1 MPFQPL
7 LPAEP
12 PTPTPEEPIN
22 KFSLPSPLLFPPLL
36 SLHFNIITN
45 PSVIQI
51 ASIIQFLLRSA
62 GGGFPVAE
70 QEKAKGFEGGLEKSL
85 GNQLCSINLG
95 FWLPQTMELINTHMV
110 SI

>member
-12 PTPTPEEPIN
+12 PPTPTPE
-22 KFSLPSPLLFPPLL
+22 SLLTSSPFRSWLQFPPLL

-51 ASIIQFLLRSA
+51 ASIIQFLLQSA

-70 QEKAKGFEGGLEKSL
+70 QEKAKGFEGGFGSHQGIGSVPLTWAF
-85 GNQLCSINLG
+85 G
-95 FWLPQTMELINTHMV
+95 FHKPWN
-110 SI
+110 

>member
-12 PTPTPEEPIN
+12 PKPTPE
-22 KFSLPSPLLFPPLL
+22 SLLTSSPFRSRLLFPPLL

-51 ASIIQFLLRSA
+51 ASIIQFLLQSA
-62 GGGFPVAE
+62 GSGFPVAE
-70 QEKAKGFEGGLEKSL
+70 QEKGKGFEGGLDSHWGTGSVPL
-85 GNQLCSINLG
+85 TWALG
-95 FWLPQTMELINTHMV
+95 FHKPWN
-110 SI
+110 